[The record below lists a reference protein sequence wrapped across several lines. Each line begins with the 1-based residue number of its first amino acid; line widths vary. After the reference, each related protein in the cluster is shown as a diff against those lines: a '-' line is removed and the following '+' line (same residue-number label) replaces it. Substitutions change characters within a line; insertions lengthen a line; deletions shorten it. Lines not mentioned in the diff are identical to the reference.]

1 MRSLSSVSGINKK
14 AQVSSLGPTMIVL
27 ILAAVVLV
35 FGLIITQSIRDTDV
49 VRFPNSASVNNESTD
64 ALVDDTGEAL
74 DGAVNPGC
82 SAQIVAVWHGTEI
95 GNTTFAQLI
104 AVGNYTVADCTLT
117 AASGIAGDNE
127 TIWNVTY
134 DYRYGGEAYVSANE
148 TIVGLGT
155 FADFW
160 EIIVL
165 AIIITIVMGLLLIVF
180 GGRRGR

>member
-1 MRSLSSVSGINKK
+1 MLSENGKK

-27 ILAAVVLV
+27 ILAAVILV
-35 FGLIITQSIRDTDV
+35 FGLIITQSIRETDV
-49 VRFPNSASVNNESTD
+49 VRFPNTAATVHNESTD
-64 ALVDDTGEAL
+64 AVVDDTGEAL
-74 DGAVNPGC
+74 AGSINPGC

-95 GNTTFAQLI
+95 ANTTFTALI
-104 AVGNYTVADCTLT
+104 SSGNYTLSDCTIT
-117 AASGIAGDNE
+117 AASGISGDND

-134 DYRYGGEAYVSANE
+134 DYRYGGEAYVSANQ

-165 AIIITIVMGLLLIVF
+165 AIIITIVIGLLLVMF